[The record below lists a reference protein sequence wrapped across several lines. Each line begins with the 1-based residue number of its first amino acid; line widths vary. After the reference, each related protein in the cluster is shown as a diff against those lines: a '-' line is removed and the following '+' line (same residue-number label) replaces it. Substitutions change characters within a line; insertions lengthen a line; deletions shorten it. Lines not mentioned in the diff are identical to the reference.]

1 MHFSIATAVAFA
13 SAVLAQKLPT
23 PGFDAIS
30 QPTKGEKIPAGSSYK
45 IVWEPSTVHTG
56 PIAIDLLGG
65 PTPGF
70 LKVVN
75 SIAAGVDQT
84 AGTFSWAVNKELGA
98 LATYGIQISLE
109 SNTSIFQWGNPF
121 EITGGV
127 IGTTSTTSAGSTA
140 STTTSATLES
150 TSLSSS
156 ASTTAP
162 ATTDSTTVT
171 TPPSSTLTTSL
182 APPSNLS
189 TTRTTATNVLTTGG
203 STRTSSTS
211 APTNTSGA
219 TSFFVSSF
227 ALFGGLSLAIFSL

>member
-1 MHFSIATAVAFA
+1 MHFSIATTVAFA

-30 QPTKGEKIPAGSSYK
+30 RPTKGEKIPAGSSYK

-65 PTPGF
+65 PTPG
-70 LKVVN
+70 LLNVVN

-84 AGTFSWAVNKELGA
+84 AGTFSWAVGKELGA

-140 STTTSATLES
+140 STTTTTSKS
-150 TSLSSS
+150 TSLSS
-156 ASTTAP
+156 ASTTAL

-171 TPPSSTLTTSL
+171 TPPSSTLLTTSS

-203 STRTSSTS
+203 STKTSSTS

-219 TSFFVSSF
+219 TSFFVSSL